1 MKARRIL
8 LLTLSFGSGH
18 VRAAHTI
25 AAELKRQDPD
35 VEVLVLDALASCRF
49 LFRAGYVWPYWAMV
63 RYAPALWARFF
74 ARRLTRKHERTGP
87 DWAFRRGCAAVFK
100 TIVEF
105 KPETI
110 VATEVAACEIA
121 ALAKRDGLS
130 TARLISVI
138 TDYEAEP
145 VWIKSEVDTYTVPD
159 EYVRDQ
165 LVAWGAA
172 RERVVL
178 TGIPAD
184 RGFVVQQDIRETL
197 TRYNLTD
204 AARTVLIMGGGM
216 GPTRMDQ
223 VVARLLE
230 LAQPVQIVVI
240 AGHDERMRRRLSRLR
255 PSPQIPLRVIGW
267 TDDIAALMQVASV
280 LITKPGGVTT
290 TEAILRGLPL
300 VFFDVIP
307 GPEQRNAA
315 RIVEAGAGLMSNSH
329 HDAALAALALLRDE
343 HTRKRMSAMAQLL
356 AQPDATATIAQL
368 ALGDEIPAQTLV
380 RTTA

>member
-25 AAELKRQDPD
+25 AAELKRQEPD
-35 VEVLVLDALASCRF
+35 VEVLVIDALARCRF
-49 LFRAGYVWPYWAMV
+49 LFRACYVWPYWAMV

-74 ARRLTRKHERTGP
+74 ARRLAKRHERTAP
-87 DWAFRRGCAAVFK
+87 DWAFRLGCADVFK
-100 TIVEF
+100 TIAKF

-121 ALAKRDGLS
+121 ALAKRDGL
-130 TARLISVI
+130 TNARLISVI

-145 VWIKSEVDTYTVPD
+145 VWIKPEVDTYTVPD

-165 LVAWGAA
+165 LIAWGAA
-172 RERVVL
+172 KARVVL
-178 TGIPAD
+178 TGIPTD
-184 RGFVVQQDIRETL
+184 RSFVVQQDVRETL

-204 AARTVLIMGGGM
+204 AARIVLIMGGGM

-223 VVARLLE
+223 VVAFLLE
-230 LAQPVQIVVI
+230 LAQPIQIVVVT
-240 AGHDERMRRRLSRLR
+240 GHDGRMRRRLCRLR
-255 PSPQIPLRVIGW
+255 PPPQVTLRVIGW
-267 TDDIAALMQVASV
+267 TDDIAALMQVAAV

-300 VFFDVIP
+300 VICDVIP
-307 GPEQRNAA
+307 GPEERNAA
-315 RIVEAGAGLMSNSH
+315 RIVAAGAGLMSNSQ
-329 HDAALAALALLRDE
+329 HDAALAALSLLGDE
-343 HTRKRMSAMAQLL
+343 HTRKRMSAMARLL
-356 AQPDATATIAQL
+356 ARSDATATIAQL
-368 ALGDEIPAQTLV
+368 ALGDHMPAQTLA

>member
-25 AAELKRQDPD
+25 AAELKRQEPD
-35 VEVLVLDALASCRF
+35 VEVLVVDALAHCRL
-49 LFRAGYVWPYWAMV
+49 LFRACYVWPYWAML

-74 ARRLTRKHERTGP
+74 ARRLAKRHERTAP
-87 DWAFRRGCAAVFK
+87 DWAFRLGCADVFK
-100 TIVEF
+100 RIVNF
-105 KPETI
+105 QPETI
-110 VATEVAACEIA
+110 LATEVAACEIA

-138 TDYEAEP
+138 TDHEAEP

-159 EYVRDQ
+159 EYVKDQ
-165 LVAWGAA
+165 LIAWGASKA
-172 RERVVL
+172 RVVL
-178 TGIPAD
+178 AGIPTD
-184 RGFVVQQDIRETL
+184 RGFVIQQDVRATL

-223 VVARLLE
+223 VVAFLLE
-230 LAQPVQIVVI
+230 SVQPIQIVVVT
-240 AGHDERMRRRLSRLR
+240 GHDARMRRRLSRLR
-255 PSPQIPLRVIGW
+255 PSPQVTLRVIGW

-300 VFFDVIP
+300 VIFGVIP

-315 RIVEAGAGLMSNSH
+315 RIVEAGAGLMSSSR
-329 HDAALAALALLRDE
+329 HDAASAALALLGDE
-343 HTRKRMSAMAQLL
+343 HTRKRMSAMGQLL
-356 AQPDATATIAQL
+356 AHSDATATIAQL
-368 ALGDEIPAQTLV
+368 ALGDEVPAQTLV